1 MALDYTLAVIGDI
14 APLELVER
22 LGFTR
27 DDFEL
32 DGKRW
37 VADLFDERG
46 FVLIVMRQGDGY
58 FQYDDWEIEPE
69 RYVSASFRI
78 NKTRS
83 YETCRTVDALVEQ
96 VLATGDEDL
105 VYEGPDFCLRL
116 ERTAGVVRR
125 VKR

>member
-1 MALDYTLAVIGDI
+1 MALDYRLAVIGETS
-14 APLELVER
+14 PLELAER

-27 DDFEL
+27 EDFER

-37 VADLFDERG
+37 VADRFDERG
-46 FVLIVMRQGDGY
+46 FVLIVMRQTNGY
-58 FQYDDWEIEPE
+58 FQYDDWEIEPK

-83 YETCRTVDALVEQ
+83 YEVCRAVDALVEQ
-96 VLATGDEDL
+96 VLDTGAEDL

-125 VKR
+125 INP